1 MPVAAARAARTPER
15 IGRLFERLESDKADV
30 KYGAAKALRQISEER
45 PEDLYPHFDDLL
57 RLFEG
62 ENTILRWGATRILGN
77 LAVADVEGRMEKVFD
92 RYFAPI
98 SGHEMIGAANVIVAA
113 AQIAVA
119 KPNLAGRIAREIL
132 KVEQA
137 AYHTPECRNV
147 AIGHAI
153 KSFDRIFRLIEDG
166 KPVLEFVARQLDN
179 PRQATRRK
187 AERFVKRW
195 GSQSQARPGNPL

>member
-1 MPVAAARAARTPER
+1 MPVAATRAARTPER
-15 IGRLFERLESDKADV
+15 IGRLFERLESEKADV

-45 PEDLYPHFDDLL
+45 PEDLYPHFDDFL

-77 LAVADVEGRMEKVFD
+77 LAAVDGEDRLEKVFD

-113 AQIAVA
+113 AQIAAA
-119 KPNLAGRIAREIL
+119 KPKLTGRIAREIL

-137 AYHTPECRNV
+137 AYRTPECRNV

-153 KSFDRIFRLIEDG
+153 KSFDRMFQSIEDR
-166 KPVLEFVARQLDN
+166 KQVLEFVARQLDN

-187 AERFVKRW
+187 AERFIKRW
-195 GSQSQARPGNPL
+195 GSQS

>member
-1 MPVAAARAARTPER
+1 MPHHVDALLDGLR
-15 IGRLFERLESDKADV
+15 SDSPPV
-30 KYGAAKALRQISEER
+30 KYRSARSLRLLSQQSPAL
-45 PEDLYPHFDDLL
+45 LYPHFDLFL
-57 RLFEG
+57 KLFEG
-62 ENTILRWGATRILGN
+62 ENTILRWNATRILGN